1 MPGPLFVLILEDR
14 REDFEIAAHAL
25 RRAGFDA
32 RCQRVETEEE
42 FRTQLLAAPDV
53 ILSDYVLPG
62 FDALGALRLLQES
75 GLDIPFIVLTGAVS
89 EETVVECMKRGAADY
104 LIKDRLVRLGPAV
117 KRALAD
123 CALRRQKRE
132 SDAELRKCNV
142 RFQQLVETT
151 KVIPWEL
158 DLETW
163 RFTYVGPQAVALLGH
178 PLEKWYS
185 EGFWSA
191 NVRHEDR

>member
-25 RRAGFDA
+25 RRAGCDA

-62 FDALGALRLLQES
+62 FDALGALKMLQES

-89 EETVVECMKRGAADY
+89 EGTVVECMKRGASDY
-104 LIKDRLVRLGPAV
+104 LLKDRLTRLGPAV
-117 KRALAD
+117 TPGLCTAAGMLP
-123 CALRRQKRE
+123 
-132 SDAELRKCNV
+132 ELN
-142 RFQQLVETT
+142 
-151 KVIPWEL
+151 
-158 DLETW
+158 
-163 RFTYVGPQAVALLGH
+163 
-178 PLEKWYS
+178 
-185 EGFWSA
+185 
-191 NVRHEDR
+191 